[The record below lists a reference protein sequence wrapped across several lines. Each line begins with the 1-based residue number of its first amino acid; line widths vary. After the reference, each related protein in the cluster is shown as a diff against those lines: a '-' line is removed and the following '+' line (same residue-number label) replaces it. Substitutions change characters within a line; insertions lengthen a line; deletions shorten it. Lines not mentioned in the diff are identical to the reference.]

1 MTAEEEGMEQ
11 GQWPKMRERSQ
22 SALLDAKLA
31 KVREVGQ
38 RVRLEALDFVAI
50 EHLHERARACIHQ
63 RAFMW
68 HTNER

>member
-50 EHLHERARACIHQ
+50 EHLYGARASMHPSGCVHV
-63 RAFMW
+63 ASK
-68 HTNER
+68 